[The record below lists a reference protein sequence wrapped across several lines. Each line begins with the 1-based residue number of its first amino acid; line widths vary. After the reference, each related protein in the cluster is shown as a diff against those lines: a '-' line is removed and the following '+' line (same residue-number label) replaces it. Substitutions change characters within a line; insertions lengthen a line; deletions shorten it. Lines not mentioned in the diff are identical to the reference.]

1 VKPVAVLAMTR
12 VARRVFNSANVPRLG
27 VPPSLLLYFAALNT
41 LCTMLGGVATETSIG
56 SGHRGMN
63 AIHLRWSFI

>member
-1 VKPVAVLAMTR
+1 MKSLVVVALTR

-41 LCTMLGGVATETSIG
+41 LRTTLCGVGCITEMPDSQYGTK
-56 SGHRGMN
+56 
-63 AIHLRWSFI
+63 AVQLRWGIL